1 MKRIF
6 ISMVLLISMVTVNA
20 QTETKTQNA
29 TLTETE
35 NDELTTEINRAIELS
50 NVTANFGSI
59 MVTQLQ
65 PLVEQGLLSA
75 ENLPTMVKEIEEWI
89 LPNLKKRMV
98 TLYKEHFTLDELKQM
113 NAYLA
118 SPVGQKA
125 LKLTPEFAAEGMA
138 IVQTPEAQQ
147 KIQEIFLHYMKK

>member
-1 MKRIF
+1 MKKF
-6 ISMVLLISMVTVNA
+6 FLSLMMLMTVVAVNA
-20 QTETKTQNA
+20 QETQA
-29 TLTETE
+29 ED
-35 NDELTTEINRAIELS
+35 DELTTEVNRAIELS
-50 NVTANFGSI
+50 NVTANFGSL

-75 ENLPTMVKEIEEWI
+75 ENLPTMVKEIEEWM

-98 TLYKEHFTLDELKQM
+98 TLYKENFTLDEVKQM

-125 LKLTPEFAAEGMA
+125 LKLTPEFAAEGMKM
-138 IVQTPEAQQ
+138 VQSLEAQ
-147 KIQEIFLHYMKK
+147 KKLQEIFLQYMKK

>member
-1 MKRIF
+1 MKKF
-6 ISMVLLISMVTVNA
+6 FLSLMMLMTVVAVNA
-20 QTETKTQNA
+20 QETQA
-29 TLTETE
+29 ED
-35 NDELTTEINRAIELS
+35 DELTTEVNRAIELS
-50 NVTANFGSI
+50 NVTANFGSL

-75 ENLPTMVKEIEEWI
+75 ENLPTMVKEIEEWM

-98 TLYKEHFTLDELKQM
+98 TLYKENFTLDEVKQM

-125 LKLTPEFAAEGMA
+125 LKLTPQFAEEGMA

-147 KIQEIFLHYMKK
+147 KIQEIFLLYMKK

>member
-1 MKRIF
+1 MKKF
-6 ISMVLLISMVTVNA
+6 FFSLMMLMTVVAVNA
-20 QTETKTQNA
+20 QETQA
-29 TLTETE
+29 ED
-35 NDELTTEINRAIELS
+35 DELTTEVNRAIELS
-50 NVTANFGSI
+50 NVTANFGSL

-75 ENLPTMVKEIEEWI
+75 ENLPAMVKEIEEWM
-89 LPNLKKRMV
+89 LPILKKRMAA
-98 TLYKEHFTLDELKQM
+98 LYKKHFTLDELKQM

-125 LKLTPEFAAEGMA
+125 LKLTPQFAEEGMA

>member
-1 MKRIF
+1 M
-6 ISMVLLISMVTVNA
+6 MLMTVVAVNA
-20 QTETKTQNA
+20 QETQA
-29 TLTETE
+29 ED
-35 NDELTTEINRAIELS
+35 DELTTEVNRAIELS
-50 NVTANFGSI
+50 NVTANFGSL

-75 ENLPTMVKEIEEWI
+75 ENLPTMVKEIEEWM

-98 TLYKEHFTLDELKQM
+98 TLYKENFTLDEVKQM

-125 LKLTPEFAAEGMA
+125 LKLTPEFAAEGMKM
-138 IVQTPEAQQ
+138 VQSLEAQ
-147 KIQEIFLHYMKK
+147 KKLQEIFLQYMKK

>member
-1 MKRIF
+1 MKKF
-6 ISMVLLISMVTVNA
+6 FLSLMMLMTVVAVNA
-20 QTETKTQNA
+20 QETQA
-29 TLTETE
+29 ED
-35 NDELTTEINRAIELS
+35 DELTIEVNRAIELS
-50 NVTANFGSI
+50 NFTANFGSL

-75 ENLPTMVKEIEEWI
+75 ENLPAMVKEIEEWM
-89 LPNLKKRMV
+89 LPILKKGMAA
-98 TLYKEHFTLDELKQM
+98 LYKKHFTLDELKQM

-125 LKLTPEFAAEGMA
+125 LKLTPQFAEEGMA

>member
-1 MKRIF
+1 MKKF
-6 ISMVLLISMVTVNA
+6 FFSLMMLMTVVAVNA
-20 QTETKTQNA
+20 QETQA
-29 TLTETE
+29 ED
-35 NDELTTEINRAIELS
+35 DELTTEVNRAIELS
-50 NVTANFGSI
+50 NVTANFGSL

-75 ENLPTMVKEIEEWI
+75 ENLPTMVKEIEEWM

-98 TLYKEHFTLDELKQM
+98 TLYKENFTLDEVKQM

-125 LKLTPEFAAEGMA
+125 LKLTPEFAAEGMKM
-138 IVQTPEAQQ
+138 VQSLEAQ
-147 KIQEIFLHYMKK
+147 KKLQEIFLQYMKK

>member
-1 MKRIF
+1 MKKF
-6 ISMVLLISMVTVNA
+6 FLSLLMLMTVVAVNA
-20 QTETKTQNA
+20 QETQA
-29 TLTETE
+29 ED
-35 NDELTTEINRAIELS
+35 DELTTEVNRAIELS
-50 NVTANFGSI
+50 NVTANFGSL

-75 ENLPTMVKEIEEWI
+75 ENLPTMVKEIEEWM

-98 TLYKEHFTLDELKQM
+98 TLYKENFTLDEVKQM

-125 LKLTPEFAAEGMA
+125 LKLTPEFAAEGMKM
-138 IVQTPEAQQ
+138 VQSLEAQ
-147 KIQEIFLHYMKK
+147 KKLQEIFLQYMKK